1 MLLSIKLKVK
11 KSITEL
17 QDKPSRS
24 GKLSRSTSVPRIT
37 ERRCAA
43 CGGDEPEAALERK
56 GQRDPRLI
64 RSAVGIALGL
74 EQRDRTIDDAEPCK
88 NRQSSARMMVS
99 RPRTPFAKRTFCI
112 DTLTPPFSVMKGY
125 RDTDYPEH
133 WRLLTVQQQSYRHP
147 QRRRTRQFWFQDGIE
162 FDKLNSIIRTRL
174 INLMI

>member
-17 QDKPSRS
+17 QDKPSRN

-74 EQRDRTIDDAEPCK
+74 EQRDRTVDDAEPCK
-88 NRQSSARMMVS
+88 NRQSSARMMIS

-147 QRRRTRQFWFQDGIE
+147 QRRRTRQFWFQDGIG
-162 FDKLNSIIRTRL
+162 LNL
-174 INLMI
+174 INLIR